1 MSFSCFYNYLII
13 IMFSFFCAVHSNT
26 TAPAVP
32 VTAKC
37 NPTAI
42 ILVPTVFKP
51 PSTLQYMK
59 LTKALL
65 DAPKPVWLSNII
77 SWCRLDYCNVV
88 AVARSLLP
96 FHQDTN
102 DIFYQ
107 PGLISM
113 YDPLLLKVWF
123 FHRSEEKGGPVRC
136 GTDVAY
142 IAASGVQ

>member
-59 LTKALL
+59 LTKSLL
-65 DAPKPVWLSNII
+65 DAPKSVWLSNII

-113 YDPLLLKVWF
+113 YDPLLLN
-123 FHRSEEKGGPVRC
+123 RDLTYSSTYGTRVR
-136 GTDVAY
+136 T
-142 IAASGVQ
+142 